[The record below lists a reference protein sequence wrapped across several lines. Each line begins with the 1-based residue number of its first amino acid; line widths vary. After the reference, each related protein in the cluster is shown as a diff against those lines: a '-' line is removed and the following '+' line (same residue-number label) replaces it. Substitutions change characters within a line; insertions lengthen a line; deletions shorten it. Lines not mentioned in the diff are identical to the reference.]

1 MCTRTGRPPERLREQ
16 TGQGR
21 RKNHNPDMYVL
32 DDSGQTKYPHLLRSG
47 IAIEWWLLRLSRNL
61 MEWWLLRL
69 SRNLMSRNLTQ
80 PHVCPATSCP
90 ATSRNLM
97 NVLLSLLRSGFEL

>member
-61 MEWWLLRL
+61 M
-69 SRNLMSRNLTQ
+69 SRNLTQ
-80 PHVCPATSCP
+80 PHECPT
-90 ATSRNLM
+90 
-97 NVLLSLLRSGFEL
+97 LSASIRF